1 MPIVEFHLDVPNATP
16 RSAFAYLSNWPQTLA
31 EWDPSIKEAKQ
42 TSNGARINERSHEG
56 RDSAT
61 STT

>member
-16 RSAFAYLSNWPQTLA
+16 RTAFDYLSNWPQSLA

-42 TSNGARINERSHEG
+42 TSQGTQTKG
-56 RDSAT
+56 G
-61 STT
+61 TTT